1 MKIKLFFVS
10 LLLSTC
16 LFQAQSQNFPG
27 FSTDWSRVSINMDE
41 IRSGGPAKD
50 GIPALN
56 NPQFITASEADSWL
70 SDKEA
75 VILLQEGNI
84 FKAYPLQIMAW
95 HEIVNDIIADTP
107 VSITWCPLCNTTVVF
122 KRVLDG
128 RILDFGTTGHLRF
141 SNLLMYDRQTES
153 WWQQAEG
160 RSVIGYYMGTQLDLY
175 PSRLLPWSEIRD
187 IPGLLVLSSETGYD
201 RPYGR
206 NPYEG
211 YDDPEASPF
220 LLDKIRRR
228 QIDDSENALLDR
240 VILVPGDNRILIS
253 YKELRQNPV
262 FNSESAVIFW
272 SDGTAS
278 ALDKGRVGAGRDV
291 GTANA
296 FYPFVGTR
304 QLTFEVHQMGFRDI
318 QTETIW
324 NSLGMGISGPYK
336 GTQLKVLPSLQ
347 HFWFSVSLMEY

>member
-1 MKIKLFFVS
+1 MKIRLFIVF
-10 LLLSTC
+10 
-16 LFQAQSQNFPG
+16 LFISVCMFQVQSQSFPG
-27 FSTDWSRVSINMDE
+27 FSTDWSRTSINTDE

-56 NPQFITASEADSWL
+56 NPLFVPAFEADTWL

-75 VILLQEGNI
+75 IILLQEGTV

-122 KRVLDG
+122 KRDLDG

-141 SNLLMYDRQTES
+141 SNMLMYDRQTES

-160 RSVIGYYMGTQLDLY
+160 KAVIGNYMGVQLDLY
-175 PSRLLPWSEIRD
+175 PSRLLPWREIRD
-187 IPGLLVLSSETGYD
+187 IPGLMVLSQETGYD

-211 YDDPEASPF
+211 YDDPDASPF
-220 LLDKIRRR
+220 LLDRIRRKL
-228 QIDDSENALLDR
+228 IDDSENALLDR
-240 VILVPGDNRILIS
+240 VILVPGENKILIS
-253 YKELRQNPV
+253 YKQLRQNPV
-262 FNSESAVIFW
+262 FNSETAFIFW
-272 SDGTAS
+272 SAGTAS
-278 ALDKGRVGAGRDV
+278 ALDKGRVGGGRDV

-296 FYPFVGTR
+296 FYPFANSQR
-304 QLTFEVHQMGFRDI
+304 LTFELHDKGFRDI
-318 QTETIW
+318 QTGTIW
-324 NSLGMGISGPYK
+324 NSLGIGIEGPHK
-336 GTQLKVLPSLQ
+336 GVQLKVLPSLQ